1 MLAVEKI
8 LCKNANIMKGTTT
21 EAELVQ
27 QKTKNGE
34 LQPFNQQAKSSLMNC
49 QVSWWIR
56 NDKVWK
62 KAFPRPGST
71 EKDICQPFVTK
82 ILQPFT
88 EAIIPGASVGAAGY
102 FNLGTRRYSDI
113 ELTSIVD
120 NHAYRTVSFGS
131 RKPDIVSYERGCTG
145 VLGITFFG
153 DVKRS
158 GSGEFTDQEKGHI
171 LDMGFDLM
179 DIQRGRP
186 FLICYLTDGNRFQFF
201 QIDRKEVAHTILS
214 TQQFTAASLVG
225 RYTLL
230 IYVQYIHP
238 YIYMAG
244 AHVCDTM
251 YLYINGMVYYCRS
264 SPDYS
269 VGHCVNSTLFP

>member
-1 MLAVEKI
+1 
-8 LCKNANIMKGTTT
+8 MKGTTT
-21 EAELVQ
+21 EAEMVQ

-71 EKDICQPFVTK
+71 EKDICQPFVTR

-102 FNLGTRRYSDI
+102 FNFGTRRYSDI

-201 QIDRKEVAHTILS
+201 QIDRKEDGTYYSQYSAVYSGFIGWQVYTIDIRTVHTSI
-214 TQQFTAASLVG
+214 
-225 RYTLL
+225 
-230 IYVQYIHP
+230 YIHGWGSCLR
-238 YIYMAG
+238 YYVSTI
-244 AHVCDTM
+244 HKW
-251 YLYINGMVYYCRS
+251 NG
-264 SPDYS
+264 
-269 VGHCVNSTLFP
+269 LLL